1 MTHLQ
6 QDLDSTQQNH
16 RTLLETIEKRDEV
29 LSQLESQ
36 RTNQEQTLIQVEL
49 TYQKVKREM
58 LGLGEELGRY
68 HQGGVAGVDLGV
80 RGEEQIHAGE
90 SNSSS
95 GSGSGSDGIAV
106 VPNVMASNLSREVQH
121 MSTTIRCLQED
132 LQRQEQVK
140 DTTTAELHRLIEMVT
155 TERDA
160 LRALVDESN
169 RQVTDRQQATT
180 DEHTMTQR
188 QKNDHDRRCREMLVC
203 RILQHAVQ

>member
-1 MTHLQ
+1 
-6 QDLDSTQQNH
+6 
-16 RTLLETIEKRDEV
+16 
-29 LSQLESQ
+29 
-36 RTNQEQTLIQVEL
+36 
-49 TYQKVKREM
+49 
-58 LGLGEELGRY
+58 
-68 HQGGVAGVDLGV
+68 
-80 RGEEQIHAGE
+80 
-90 SNSSS
+90 
-95 GSGSGSDGIAV
+95 
-106 VPNVMASNLSREVQH
+106 

>member
-36 RTNQEQTLIQVEL
+36 RTNQEQTLIQLEL

-68 HQGGVAGVDLGV
+68 HQGGVAGVNLGV
-80 RGEEQIHAGE
+80 RGEEEIHAGE
-90 SNSSS
+90 SS
-95 GSGSGSDGIAV
+95 SGSGSDGIAV

-132 LQRQEQVK
+132 LQRQEQAG
-140 DTTTAELHRLIEMVT
+140 DTTTAELHRLIEAVT

-160 LRALVDESN
+160 VRALVDESN